1 MIMTR
6 ARLDLKAAIVVLTA
20 ACAIPAAA
28 QEAHVPTPKAVIY
41 PGDLILD
48 EMLVDVPNASRD
60 GSGPFVDSRSLI
72 VGRVARLTLLP
83 GRAIP
88 FSGVS
93 NRKLVSNGAEVK
105 LVFSEGDLLIM
116 TTGAALQ
123 DGSIGDTVRVRNNDS
138 GVTVSGAVQP
148 DGSVQVSGG

>member
-1 MIMTR
+1 MLLTQ
-6 ARLDLKAAIVVLTA
+6 ARSVLQAAIVLFAVAYATA
-20 ACAIPAAA
+20 SLA
-28 QEAHVPTPKAVIY
+28 QEALVPTPRAVIY
-41 PGDLILD
+41 PGDVILD
-48 EMLVDVPNASRD
+48 EMLVDVPNVARD

-72 VGRVARLTLLP
+72 VGTAARLTLLP
-83 GRAIP
+83 GHAYP

-105 LVFSEGDLLIM
+105 LVFSEGDLVIM

-123 DGSIGDTVRVRNNDS
+123 DGSIGDIVRVRNDDS

-148 DGSVQVSGG
+148 DGSVRVSGG

>member
-1 MIMTR
+1 MSLTR
-6 ARLDLKAAIVVLTA
+6 ARTVLKAAIAAFAA

-28 QEAHVPTPKAVIY
+28 QDTLVPTPKAVTY

-48 EMLVDVPNASRD
+48 EMLVEAPNVARD
-60 GSGPFVDSRSLI
+60 GSGPFVNSRALI
-72 VGRVARLTLLP
+72 VGKVARLTLLP
-83 GRAIP
+83 GHAIP
-88 FSGVS
+88 HAGVA

-105 LVFSEGDLLIM
+105 LVFSEGDLVIT

-123 DGSIGDTVRVRNNDS
+123 DGSIGDIVKVRNSDR

-148 DGSVQVSGG
+148 DGSVRVSGG

>member
-1 MIMTR
+1 MPLTQ
-6 ARLDLKAAIVVLTA
+6 ARSILQAVIILFAA
-20 ACAIPAAA
+20 ACATVSLA
-28 QEAHVPTPKAVIY
+28 QEALVPTPRAVIY
-41 PGDLILD
+41 PGDVILD
-48 EMLVDVPNASRD
+48 EMLVDVANVARD

-72 VGRVARLTLLP
+72 VGKAARLTLLP
-83 GRAIP
+83 GHAIP

-105 LVFSEGDLLIM
+105 LVFSEGDLVIM

-123 DGSIGDTVRVRNNDS
+123 DGSIGDIVRVRNDDS

-148 DGSVQVSGG
+148 DGSVRVSGG

>member
-1 MIMTR
+1 MTLTR
-6 ARLDLKAAIVVLTA
+6 AHSALKAAVVVFAA
-20 ACAIPAAA
+20 ACAPLAAA
-28 QEAHVPTPKAVIY
+28 QEALVPTPKAVIY

-48 EMLVDVPNASRD
+48 GMLADVPNPARD

-72 VGRVARLTLLP
+72 VGKVARLTLLP
-83 GRAIP
+83 GHAIP

-116 TTGAALQ
+116 TTAQRSRTARSETSSGSATTTAA
-123 DGSIGDTVRVRNNDS
+123 SPRPAPSSRTARS
-138 GVTVSGAVQP
+138 K
-148 DGSVQVSGG
+148 